1 MNVGIITT
9 SKKIDYLNLPNNT
22 YLIFYIKK
30 NKLNSQNISHIINYL
45 ILSDC
50 KTIIMDN
57 KIKSLIEK
65 ENYKNINIISKVSE
79 INAHSDILKI
89 ITYYYSTK
97 NHNTISYE
105 NCANSRKDR
114 QPSETVK
121 IIKDILKTNNYQVS
135 EKGLKRSLR
144 GSYSIR
150 LELNNG
156 KGANGKGTTLELA
169 KASAYAELIE
179 RLQSNMLNKK
189 RITTNIIDKK
199 HNIYEILLN
208 MASNEYKKKFFDL
221 NRI

>member
-121 IIKDILKTNNYQVS
+121 IIKDILKNN
-135 EKGLKRSLR
+135 
-144 GSYSIR
+144 
-150 LELNNG
+150 
-156 KGANGKGTTLELA
+156 
-169 KASAYAELIE
+169 
-179 RLQSNMLNKK
+179 
-189 RITTNIIDKK
+189 
-199 HNIYEILLN
+199 
-208 MASNEYKKKFFDL
+208 
-221 NRI
+221 